1 MTNKEF
7 AERLVNDD
15 YGTYSTDGLY
25 DELEK
30 KYSKHEAWEEIKEAI
45 KKTAAEDSVECQC
58 CGKYVSKQDCAGSA
72 EQREGGIYIC
82 DNCWKKEV

>member
-1 MTNKEF
+1 MDNQ
-7 AERLVNDD
+7 
-15 YGTYSTDGLY
+15 
-25 DELEK
+25 
-30 KYSKHEAWEEIKEAI
+30 I